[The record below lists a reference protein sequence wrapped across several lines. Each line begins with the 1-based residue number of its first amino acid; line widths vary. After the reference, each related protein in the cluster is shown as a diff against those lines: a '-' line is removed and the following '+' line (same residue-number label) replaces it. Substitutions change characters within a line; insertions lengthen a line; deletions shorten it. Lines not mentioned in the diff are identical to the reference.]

1 MKLIS
6 DVKDIN
12 NLDDLLALD
21 EILIPTRFSVL
32 YETSFNETEIDSI
45 ISWCIYNS
53 KRAILK
59 VDRIFEES
67 EIKILYSFLDKYKNY
82 DINFAFSDLSVLAY
96 FKRIN
101 MLHKLIYSAQ
111 TYMTNYFD
119 INYYKSMGIRVF
131 MSNELA
137 YDDLLKNSE
146 LDNNIICVYGYFPIY
161 YSKRRVLDLYNKHM
175 DNKIDL
181 KDNVNYFLKEEL
193 REERYNIIEYNTHSV
208 ITNAKKLLIFKE
220 LNVVKASY
228 IYVSSYQLDNFK
240 EVISIYRKSIDSNS
254 FNEEDLN
261 KLKLI
266 SKDYNSSLLYSNP
279 SIL

>member
-1 MKLIS
+1 
-6 DVKDIN
+6 
-12 NLDDLLALD
+12 
-21 EILIPTRFSVL
+21 
-32 YETSFNETEIDSI
+32 
-45 ISWCIYNS
+45 
-53 KRAILK
+53 
-59 VDRIFEES
+59 
-67 EIKILYSFLDKYKNY
+67 
-82 DINFAFSDLSVLAY
+82 
-96 FKRIN
+96 
-101 MLHKLIYSAQ
+101 
-111 TYMTNYFD
+111 
-119 INYYKSMGIRVF
+119 MGIRVF

-146 LDNNIICVYGYFPIY
+146 LDNNIISVYGYFPIY

-240 EVISIYRKSIDSNS
+240 EVISIYRKSIDSNT

>member
-1 MKLIS
+1 
-6 DVKDIN
+6 
-12 NLDDLLALD
+12 
-21 EILIPTRFSVL
+21 
-32 YETSFNETEIDSI
+32 
-45 ISWCIYNS
+45 
-53 KRAILK
+53 
-59 VDRIFEES
+59 
-67 EIKILYSFLDKYKNY
+67 
-82 DINFAFSDLSVLAY
+82 
-96 FKRIN
+96 
-101 MLHKLIYSAQ
+101 
-111 TYMTNYFD
+111 
-119 INYYKSMGIRVF
+119 MGIRVF

-137 YDDLLKNSE
+137 YDDLLTNSE
-146 LDNNIICVYGYFPIY
+146 LDNNIISVYGYFPIY

-175 DNKIDL
+175 DNKIEL

-193 REERYNIIEYNTHSV
+193 REEKYNIIEYNTHSV

-228 IYVSSYQLDNFK
+228 IYVSSYQLDNYK

>member
-1 MKLIS
+1 
-6 DVKDIN
+6 
-12 NLDDLLALD
+12 
-21 EILIPTRFSVL
+21 
-32 YETSFNETEIDSI
+32 
-45 ISWCIYNS
+45 
-53 KRAILK
+53 
-59 VDRIFEES
+59 
-67 EIKILYSFLDKYKNY
+67 
-82 DINFAFSDLSVLAY
+82 
-96 FKRIN
+96 
-101 MLHKLIYSAQ
+101 
-111 TYMTNYFD
+111 
-119 INYYKSMGIRVF
+119 
-131 MSNELA
+131 
-137 YDDLLKNSE
+137 
-146 LDNNIICVYGYFPIY
+146 
-161 YSKRRVLDLYNKHM
+161 M
-175 DNKIDL
+175 DNKIEL

-208 ITNAKKLLIFKE
+208 ITNAKKLLIFNE